1 MEYELNLL
9 FIIMLIGS
17 GFVAGF
23 INTIAGGGSMLT
35 LPALMMLGMPADVA
49 NGTNRIGIF
58 LQSIAGAR
66 RFQQLG
72 KLEPSTIV
80 PTLIPALTGS
90 LLGSLLASFLPVVWL
105 KPILLITMLS
115 MAIVMLVK
123 PSVVAP
129 PVGTR
134 AYTIQERP
142 MAWFMLFLSGVYGG
156 FIQAGVGFILIAALA
171 GTLRYDLVRANAL
184 KVAITIFTTTVALGV
199 YILRN
204 QVLIVP
210 GLLLA
215 LGAVVGAVLSVKFA
229 ISMPQAVL
237 KWILFVMV
245 SLACLGAYFS

>member
-1 MEYELNLL
+1 
-9 FIIMLIGS
+9 
-17 GFVAGF
+17 
-23 INTIAGGGSMLT
+23 
-35 LPALMMLGMPADVA
+35 
-49 NGTNRIGIF
+49 
-58 LQSIAGAR
+58 
-66 RFQQLG
+66 
-72 KLEPSTIV
+72 
-80 PTLIPALTGS
+80 
-90 LLGSLLASFLPVVWL
+90 
-105 KPILLITMLS
+105 
-115 MAIVMLVK
+115 
-123 PSVVAP
+123 
-129 PVGTR
+129 
-134 AYTIQERP
+134 

-215 LGAVVGAVLSVKFA
+215 LGAVAGAVLSVKFA